1 MHRPLL
7 DRLLTCSR
15 QTSGTIHQFVDTS
28 NSNWMV
34 LQDRLDAL
42 YEASDLTPDVIQYYA
57 DLLDVKINWPSDII
71 TRYFT

>member
-7 DRLLTCSR
+7 DRLLTCSP
-15 QTSGTIHQFVDTS
+15 QTGGNIHQFVDTS
-28 NSNWMV
+28 NSNWMI

-42 YEASDLTPDVIQYYA
+42 YGASDLLPDVIQYFA
-57 DLLDVKINWPSDII
+57 DLLDVKINWPSDVI